1 MPSDSKREWVDS
13 TLDPVLKRF
22 GERQDSFETG
32 SGIVED
38 VLYTPEDRE
47 GSDYDRSLGYP
58 GEYPYTRGRA
68 ADDVSWQTVD
78 DAAVRGP
85 GIAGGV

>member
-22 GERQDSFETG
+22 GERQDRFETG

-47 GSDYDRSLGYP
+47 GSDYDQSLGYP
-58 GEYPYTRGRA
+58 GEYPYTRG
-68 ADDVSWQTVD
+68 VQPTMY
-78 DAAVRGP
+78 RGRLWTMRQYAGLASP
-85 GIAGGV
+85 GGV